1 MANKYLPGILRDE
14 RIEPLLRNMSTAYT
28 GSEYG
33 AGGRKLAERV
43 GPEDVEG
50 LAASAFPLCMQALQ
64 EGLRANHHLK
74 HWGRMQY
81 GLFLKGVGLR

>member
-1 MANKYLPGILRDE
+1 MLRDE
-14 RIEPLLRNMSTAYT
+14 RIAPLLTNMSTAYT
-28 GSEYG
+28 GGEYG
-33 AGGRKLAERV
+33 AGGKKLAERV

-50 LAASAFPLCMQALQ
+50 LAASAFPLCMQTLH